1 MNAPINHQSLEE
13 HLQNLV
19 RAQGSPSKV
28 SVTPLSNGGSLQA
41 KIDLRNYDIDLQ
53 IPQGWDPATYERIKR
68 FAKKAGIKDTL
79 RKVCD
84 DVTLHEVG
92 HNKLRND
99 EHGLGVPGDL
109 QGKEITIDA
118 VSKAMIEAGRYS
130 PQGVLYL
137 ENLVADVINNLN
149 CTNYSKFNGAT
160 MFFAEQGE
168 VMENRKYSPLY
179 EAFVKL
185 NVGMWGAKRQRAL
198 VKHYYT
204 DKKEIDEVVRS
215 CVEEV
220 GITKDRKKNLKLLF
234 NKSQWHHT
242 FYTFAKHLVKLMDQD
257 APEILFGSGNGGK
270 GYVVP
275 VHFDDGPD
283 AGAFDPEEIYDPLL
297 KRLLDKDNLKK
308 IMQRRNKQ
316 GDDIPAFVEN
326 WRALDYL
333 YQGLASELYI
343 KAESPKKGQRMP
355 IAPVQT
361 RLFDPDRDVL
371 DHILFGKIMLDEHG
385 KPAFSV
391 PRSYLEHTAR
401 HKSSITSYPE
411 LNIAVLDN
419 SVSMVEAANGDGV
432 GRQNIVPWGDNS
444 KYHYALLSYYGVEK
458 ALHRMGVGTK
468 TRYNLVT
475 FSSHTEATGEKSYDD
490 RTAIKRR
497 ILEPVFGGSTNIDT
511 GILARSA
518 HEPGSVLMTI
528 SDGAIQ
534 NWDTVK
540 DDFKRIIADKFYV
553 HFQIGSDTQTTRD
566 LESWGATVVKI
577 SDAAEMPKRAIDVTK
592 GFYQSYM
599 MGELR

>member
-13 HLQNLV
+13 HLQNLA

-28 SVTPLSNGGSLQA
+28 TVTPLREGGSLQA
-41 KIDLRNYDIDLQ
+41 RINLVNYDINLE
-53 IPQGWDPATYERIKR
+53 IPQGWDPAQYARIKR
-68 FAKKAGIKDTL
+68 FAQKLQIKDTL

-99 EHGLGVPGDL
+99 EHGLGVPGDV

-118 VSKAMIEAGRYS
+118 VSKAMREAGRFS
-130 PQGVLYL
+130 IGGVLYL
-137 ENLVADVINNLN
+137 ENVIADAINNLN
-149 CTNYSKFNGAT
+149 CSNYSKFNGAN

-168 VMENRKYSPLY
+168 VNGGKYSPLF

-185 NVGMWGAKRQRAL
+185 NMGMWGSSRQRKL

-204 DKKEIDEVVRS
+204 DKKEIDEVVKS
-215 CVEEV
+215 CIEEV
-220 GITKDRKKNLKLLF
+220 GITKDKKHNLALLF
-234 NKSQWHHT
+234 NRSQWHDT
-242 FYTFAKHLVKLMDQD
+242 FYTFAKHLVELMDQN

-275 VHFDDGPD
+275 AEFDDGEG
-283 AGAFDPEEIYDPLL
+283 AGAFDPEKIDDPLL
-297 KRLLDKDNLKK
+297 KRVLDKDNMKK
-308 IMQRRNKQ
+308 VMQRRNQ
-316 GDDIPAFVEN
+316 NGEDVPTFVEN
-326 WRALDYL
+326 WRALDYF
-333 YQGLASELYI
+333 YQGLASELFI
-343 KAESPKKGQRMP
+343 KAETPKKGQRMP
-355 IAPVQT
+355 IAPIQT
-361 RLFDPDRDVL
+361 RQFDPDRDSL
-371 DHILFGKIMLDEHG
+371 DHILFGKIVLDESG
-385 KPAFSV
+385 KPAFTV
-391 PRSYLEHTAR
+391 PRGYVEHTAR
-401 HKSSITSYPE
+401 YKSSITNYTE

-419 SVSMVEAANGDGV
+419 SGSMQEAANAKGV

-444 KYHYALLSYYGVEK
+444 KYHYALLAYYGVEK

-475 FSSHTEATGEKSYDD
+475 FSSRTEATGEKSYED

-497 ILEPVFGGSTNIDT
+497 ILEPVFGDSTSIDT

-528 SDGAIQ
+528 SDGDIQ
-534 NWDTVK
+534 NWDSVK
-540 DDFKRIIADKFYV
+540 NDFKRIIADKFYV

-577 SDAAEMPKRAIDVTK
+577 SDAAEMPKKAIDITK
-592 GFYQSYM
+592 RFYQSYM
-599 MGELR
+599 AGEVR

>member
-1 MNAPINHQSLEE
+1 MNATINHQSLEE

-19 RAQGSPSKV
+19 RAQGSPSRV

-41 KIDLRNYDIDLQ
+41 RIDLTNYNIYFE
-53 IPQGWDPATYERIKR
+53 IPQGWDPANYKRIKQ
-68 FAKKAGIKDTL
+68 FAKKVGIKDTL

-84 DVTLHEVG
+84 DVALHEVG

-99 EHGLGVPGDL
+99 EHGLGVPGDV

-118 VSKAMIEAGRYS
+118 VSKAMREAGRFS
-130 PQGVLYL
+130 TKGVLYL
-137 ENLVADVINNLN
+137 ENVISDIINNLN
-149 CTNYSKFNGAT
+149 CTNYSKFNGAS
-160 MFFAEQGE
+160 MFFGEQGE
-168 VMENRKYSPLY
+168 VNEGKYSPLY

-185 NVGMWGAKRQRAL
+185 NMGLWGARRQRAL

-204 DKKEIDEVVRS
+204 DEKEIDDVVKA
-215 CVEEV
+215 CIEEV
-220 GITKDRKKNLKLLF
+220 GISKDKKHNLSLLF
-234 NKSQWHHT
+234 NKSQWHNT
-242 FYTFAKHLVKLMDQD
+242 FYTFAKHLVKLMDRD

-275 VHFDDGPD
+275 AQFDDGDD
-283 AGAFDPEEIYDPLL
+283 AGTFNPEEIDDPLL
-297 KRLLDKDNLKK
+297 KRVLDNDNMKR
-308 IMQRRNKQ
+308 IMQRRNQQ
-316 GDDIPAFVEN
+316 GEDIPAFVEN
-326 WRALDYL
+326 WRALDYF

-355 IAPVQT
+355 IAPIQT
-361 RLFDPDRDVL
+361 RQFDHDRDSV
-371 DHILFGKIMLDEHG
+371 DHILFGKIMLDENG

-391 PRSYLEHTAR
+391 PRSYVEHTAR
-401 HKSSITSYPE
+401 YKSSVTNYPE

-419 SVSMVEAANGDGV
+419 SGSMGEAANAKGV

-475 FSSHTEATGEKSYDD
+475 FSSHTEATGEKSYED

-528 SDGAIQ
+528 SDGDIQ
-534 NWDTVK
+534 NWDNVK
-540 DDFKRIIADKFYV
+540 NDFKRIIADKFYV
-553 HFQIGSDTQTTRD
+553 HFQIGYDTQTTRD

-577 SDAAEMPKRAIDVTK
+577 SDAAEMPKKAIDVTK
-592 GFYQSYM
+592 GFYQSRM
-599 MGELR
+599 TGELR